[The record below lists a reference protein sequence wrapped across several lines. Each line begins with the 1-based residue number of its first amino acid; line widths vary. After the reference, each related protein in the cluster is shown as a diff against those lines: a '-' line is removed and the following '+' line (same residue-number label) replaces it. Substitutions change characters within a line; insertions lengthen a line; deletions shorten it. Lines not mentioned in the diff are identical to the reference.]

1 MFLARLRHI
10 FVERLEPA
18 VLPCEVVGDIGRV
31 GIVGRRL
38 ALPVGGEAIIISLG
52 NGLSGCL
59 DTRRAGADS
68 P

>member
-1 MFLARLRHI
+1 MLAAPGSAI
-10 FVERLEPA
+10 KT
-18 VLPCEVVGDIGRV
+18 GRNKT
-31 GIVGRRL
+31 
-38 ALPVGGEAIIISLG
+38 ISLG